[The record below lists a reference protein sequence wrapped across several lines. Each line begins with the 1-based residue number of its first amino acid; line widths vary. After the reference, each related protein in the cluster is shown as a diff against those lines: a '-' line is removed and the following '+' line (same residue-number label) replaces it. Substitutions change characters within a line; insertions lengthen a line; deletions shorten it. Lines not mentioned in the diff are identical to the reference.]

1 LDSVLNFRRGRVPLL
16 ISMPH
21 PGTRLTPA
29 VEAGLV
35 PEAASLADT
44 DWHIP
49 QLYDFA
55 EELGASVLE
64 ACYSRY
70 VIDLN
75 RPADD
80 KPLYA
85 TATTGLYPDTLFDG
99 RPLFRDG
106 QAPSVQERARYLAD
120 IWTPY
125 HRTLHDELQRLKAE
139 FGYVLLWDAHSIRS
153 QVPRLFDG
161 RLPDLNLGTNSGT
174 SCNPALAA
182 QLAAVCAQQNDY
194 SQVFNGRFK
203 GGHITRQYGDP
214 QADIHAVQLEL
225 AQCTYMDETEPFG
238 FRQDL
243 ADPTRQVL
251 RTLLQGALDW
261 GRAHYRVVG

>member
-1 LDSVLNFRRGRVPLL
+1 MDNVLNFRRGRVPLL

-21 PGTRLTPA
+21 PGTRLTPV

-64 ACYSRY
+64 ARYSRY

-99 RPLFRDG
+99 RLLFREG
-106 QAPSVQERARYLAD
+106 QEPSAQERAGYLDA
-120 IWTPY
+120 IWIPY
-125 HRTLHDELQRLKAE
+125 HRTLNEELQRLKAE
-139 FGYVLLWDAHSIRS
+139 FGYALLWDAHSIRS

-161 RLPDLNLGTNSGT
+161 RLPDLNLGTNGGS
-174 SCNPALAA
+174 SCDPALAA
-182 QLAAVCAQQNDY
+182 QLQAVCEQQNDY
-194 SQVFNGRFK
+194 SHVFNGRFK

-243 ADPTRQVL
+243 AEPTRQLL
-251 RTLLQGALDW
+251 RKLLQEALVW
-261 GRAHYRVVG
+261 GHSHY

>member
-1 LDSVLNFRRGRVPLL
+1 MDNVLNFTRGRVPLL

-21 PGTRLTPA
+21 PGTCLTPA

-35 PEAASLADT
+35 PEARSLADT

-49 QLYDFA
+49 ELYDFA
-55 EELGASVLE
+55 DALGASVLE
-64 ACYSRY
+64 ARYSRY

-80 KPLYA
+80 TPLYT

-106 QAPSVQERARYLAD
+106 LAPSAQERARYLEEV
-120 IWTPY
+120 WTPY
-125 HRTLHDELQRLKAE
+125 HRTLQAELQRLKAE
-139 FGYVLLWDAHSIRS
+139 FGYALLWDAHSIRS

-161 RLPDLNLGTNSGT
+161 RLPDLNLGTNSGA
-174 SCNPALAA
+174 SCNPSLAA
-182 QLAAVCAQQNDY
+182 RLQAVCAQQKDY
-194 SQVFNGRFK
+194 SHVFNGRFK
-203 GGHITRQYGDP
+203 GGYITRQYGDP
-214 QADIHAVQLEL
+214 QAGIHAVQLEL

-238 FRQDL
+238 FRPDL
-243 ADPTRQVL
+243 AQPTRKML
-251 RTLLQGALDW
+251 RQLLQAALDW
-261 GRAHYRVVG
+261 EGR

>member
-1 LDSVLNFRRGRVPLL
+1 MDKVLNFRRGRVPLL

-35 PEAASLADT
+35 PEAMSLADT

-49 QLYDFA
+49 QLYEFA
-55 EELGASVLE
+55 GELGASVLQ
-64 ACYSRY
+64 AHYSRY

-80 KPLYA
+80 SPLYA

-106 QAPSVQERARYLAD
+106 HAPSAQERARYLD
-120 IWTPY
+120 EIWIPY
-125 HRTLHDELQRLKAE
+125 HRTLNDELQRLKAE
-139 FGYVLLWDAHSIRS
+139 FGYALLWDAHSIRS
-153 QVPRLFDG
+153 EVPRLFDG
-161 RLPDLNLGTNSGT
+161 RLPALNLGTNSGA
-174 SCNPALAA
+174 SCDPALAA
-182 QLAAVCAQQNDY
+182 RLQAVCAGQKDY
-194 SQVFNGRFK
+194 SHVFNGRFK
-203 GGHITRQYGDP
+203 GGYITRQYGDP
-214 QADIHAVQLEL
+214 QANIHAVQLEL

-243 ADPTRQVL
+243 AGPTRQVL
-251 RTLLQGALDW
+251 KGLLQAALDW
-261 GRAHYRVVG
+261 KGC